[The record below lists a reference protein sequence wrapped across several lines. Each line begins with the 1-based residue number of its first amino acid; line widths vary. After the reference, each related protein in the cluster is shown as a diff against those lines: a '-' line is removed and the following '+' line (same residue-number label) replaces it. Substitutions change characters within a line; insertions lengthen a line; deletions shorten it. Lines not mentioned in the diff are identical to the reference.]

1 MAAVARP
8 AAAYPVAYATVVDDL
23 EKGGVEADVA
33 AGLDVVRQGFVAKTL
48 GERTRRR
55 RRRRR
60 NARALDFSPPPN
72 QPPCGQHAS
81 PPPNLS
87 PRLSPSPHQTP
98 SLATKPTTNK
108 TGILSA
114 QLLVTAVI
122 AVAVSAWPPLTR
134 LAAGPTSIIPVV
146 AAVASLA
153 LVLYI
158 SFSERARHEH
168 PTNLIV
174 LGAFTVAESFL
185 VGAICAQYT
194 LPSVLL
200 AFGATGL
207 SAMAV
212 AAYAAGAK
220 RDLTAHGGAMLGA
233 LVALLCTSIL
243 AALLRVRVAEGLIAG
258 AGAVLFSV
266 FLAADVQRLYDN
278 QRPGGGGGG
287 GDGGGS
293 LFGSQ
298 QQHREQAFGPDE
310 HVAAALAIYL
320 DVINLLVYLLRL
332 FGERRDS

>member
-1 MAAVARP
+1 
-8 AAAYPVAYATVVDDL
+8 
-23 EKGGVEADVA
+23 
-33 AGLDVVRQGFVAKTL
+33 
-48 GERTRRR
+48 
-55 RRRRR
+55 
-60 NARALDFSPPPN
+60 
-72 QPPCGQHAS
+72 
-81 PPPNLS
+81 
-87 PRLSPSPHQTP
+87 
-98 SLATKPTTNK
+98 
-108 TGILSA
+108 
-114 QLLVTAVI
+114 VTAVI
-122 AVAVSAWPPLTR
+122 ALAVTAWPPLTR
-134 LAAGPTSIIPVV
+134 LAASPASPVPL
-146 AAVASLA
+146 AAAAASLA
-153 LVLYI
+153 LVVYL
-158 SFSERARHEH
+158 SCSERARHEH

-200 AFGATGL
+200 AFGATGV
-207 SAMAV
+207 SATAV

-233 LVALLCTSIL
+233 LVALLCTSVL

-258 AGAVLFSV
+258 AGAVLFSA

-287 GDGGGS
+287 GGGEGGGG
-293 LFGSQ
+293 LFGS
-298 QQHREQAFGPDE
+298 QHREQAFGPDE